1 MPLLFKH
8 EVILLFLLNFLLACY
23 HHLNHGYMLLCVR
36 FGSDSVPQY
45 KQAIGPDLGPQ
56 DIVMRLNNNIVL
68 SCMIGL

>member
-23 HHLNHGYMLLCVR
+23 HHLNHGYMLCVR